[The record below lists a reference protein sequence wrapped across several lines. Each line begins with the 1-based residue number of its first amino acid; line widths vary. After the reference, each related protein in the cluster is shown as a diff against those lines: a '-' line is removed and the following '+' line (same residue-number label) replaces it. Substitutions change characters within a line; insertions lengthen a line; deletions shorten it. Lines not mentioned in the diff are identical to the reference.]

1 MTNRPPEKS
10 PLSDRH
16 GIGIYP
22 CWLGYALFLWVMFTP
37 APSLC
42 QDDSSIPAAQI
53 PSLLSA
59 VRNVHNLTFCDEPVP
74 LDKQQIRE
82 RFEKEFL
89 LILWNRPQVIL
100 WIKRSTRYFPLIE
113 KMLKE
118 AGLPDDLKYVAVV
131 ESALRPHIRSSK
143 GAVGYWQ
150 FIKPTGLKYGL
161 RIDRDIDERRNLFDA
176 TRAAMAYFKDLYD
189 IFGTWSLS
197 AAAYNMGE
205 QGLQAEV
212 LIQQIDDYYRLY
224 LPLETQRY
232 LFRILTAKLILE
244 DPRTYGFYMSDSDL
258 YPPLDA
264 DRISISRTEET
275 PIQTL
280 AQAANTSFK
289 TIKDLNPQIRGHYLA
304 PGSHTLL
311 IPNGMAK
318 NFENRLEKRVA
329 QLASTNRNRIYIVQK
344 GDTLAGIAE
353 QFNVPLT
360 ALLIWNH
367 LDYRKPIHP
376 GDRLMIHP

>member
-1 MTNRPPEKS
+1 MRMRP
-10 PLSDRH
+10 SDRYSR
-16 GIGIYP
+16 GRYTY
-22 CWLGYALFLWVMFTP
+22 WFGYALLVGMILAP
-37 APSLC
+37 IPSLC
-42 QDDSSIPAAQI
+42 QDNSSIPAAQI

-59 VRNVHNLTFCDEPVP
+59 VRNVHHLTFGNEPVP
-74 LDKQQIRE
+74 LDNQEIRE
-82 RFEKEFL
+82 RFEKEL
-89 LILWNRPQVIL
+89 LLTLWNRPQVIL
-100 WIKRSTRYFPLIE
+100 WIKRSARYFPLIE

-118 AGLPDDLKYVAVV
+118 ADLPDDLKYVAVV

-161 RIDRDIDERRNLFDA
+161 RIDRDIDERRNLLAA
-176 TRAAMAYFKDLYD
+176 TRAAIAYFKDLYD
-189 IFGTWSLS
+189 IFGTWALS
-197 AAAYNMGE
+197 AAGYNMGE

-212 LIQQIDDYYRLY
+212 LIQQTDDYYRLY

-244 DPRTYGFYMSDSDL
+244 DPRAYGFFVTETDL

-264 DRISISRTEET
+264 DRISISRTEEI
-275 PIQTL
+275 PVQTL
-280 AQAANTSFK
+280 AQAAGTSFK

-318 NFENRLEKRVA
+318 GFESRLEKRMA
-329 QLASTNRNRIYIVQK
+329 QLVSTNRNRVYIVQT
-344 GDTLAGIAE
+344 GDTLTGIAE

-360 ALLIWNH
+360 ALLIWNR
-367 LDYRKPIHP
+367 LDYRKSIHP

>member
-1 MTNRPPEKS
+1 MGMSSSKKSLPP
-10 PLSDRH
+10 DRH
-16 GIGIYP
+16 DGGKYP
-22 CWLGYALFLWVMFTP
+22 CWLGYTVLLWVMFTP

-42 QDDSSIPAAQI
+42 QDDSSIPMAQI

-59 VRNVHNLTFCDEPVP
+59 VRNVHHLSFCDEPVP
-74 LDKQQIRE
+74 LDNQEVRE

-89 LILWNRPQVIL
+89 LMLWNRPQVIL
-100 WIKRSTRYFPLIE
+100 WIKRSARYFPLIE

-150 FIKPTGLKYGL
+150 FIKSTGLKYGL
-161 RIDRDIDERRNLFDA
+161 RIDRDIDERRNLFAA

-189 IFGTWSLS
+189 IFGTWTLS

-212 LIQQIDDYYRLY
+212 LIQQIKDYYSLH
-224 LPLETQRY
+224 LLLETQRY
-232 LFRILTAKLILE
+232 LFRILAAKLILE
-244 DPRTYGFYMSDSDL
+244 DPQTYGFHMSDSDL

-264 DRISISRTEET
+264 DHISISRTEET
-275 PIQTL
+275 PVQTL

-311 IPNGMAK
+311 IPNGMARG
-318 NFENRLEKRVA
+318 FENRLEKRVA
-329 QLASTNRNRIYIVQK
+329 QLVSTNRNRVYIVQT
-344 GDTLAGIAE
+344 GDTLTGIAE

-360 ALLIWNH
+360 ALLIWNR
-367 LDYRKPIHP
+367 LDYRKSIHP

>member
-1 MTNRPPEKS
+1 MRMRP
-10 PLSDRH
+10 SDRYSR
-16 GIGIYP
+16 GRYTY
-22 CWLGYALFLWVMFTP
+22 WFGYALLLGMILAP
-37 APSLC
+37 IPSLC
-42 QDDSSIPAAQI
+42 QDNSSIPAAQI

-59 VRNVHNLTFCDEPVP
+59 VRNVHHLTFGNEPVP
-74 LDKQQIRE
+74 LDNQEIRE
-82 RFEKEFL
+82 RFEKEL
-89 LILWNRPQVIL
+89 LLTLWNRPQVIL
-100 WIKRSTRYFPLIE
+100 WIKRSARYFPLIE

-118 AGLPDDLKYVAVV
+118 ADLPDDLKYVAVV

-150 FIKPTGLKYGL
+150 FIKPTGLKYDL
-161 RIDRDIDERRNLFDA
+161 RIDRDIDERRNLFAA
-176 TRAAMAYFKDLYD
+176 TRAAIAYFKDLYD
-189 IFGTWSLS
+189 IFGTWALS
-197 AAAYNMGE
+197 AAGYNMGE

-244 DPRTYGFYMSDSDL
+244 APRAYGFFVTETDL

-264 DRISISRTEET
+264 DRISISRTEEI
-275 PIQTL
+275 PVQTL
-280 AQAANTSFK
+280 AQAADTSFK

-318 NFENRLEKRVA
+318 GFESRLEKRMA
-329 QLASTNRNRIYIVQK
+329 QLTSTNRNRVYIVQT
-344 GDTLAGIAE
+344 GDTLTGIAE

-360 ALLIWNH
+360 ALLIWNR
-367 LDYRKPIHP
+367 LDYRKSIHP

>member
-1 MTNRPPEKS
+1 MGMSPSEKS
-10 PLSDRH
+10 LPPDRH
-16 GIGIYP
+16 DGGKYP
-22 CWLGYALFLWVMFTP
+22 CWLGYAVLLWVIFTP
-37 APSLC
+37 TPSLC
-42 QDDSSIPAAQI
+42 QDDPSIPAAQI

-59 VRNVHNLTFCDEPVP
+59 VRNVHHLTFCDKSVP
-74 LDKQQIRE
+74 LDNQQIRE

-100 WIKRSTRYFPLIE
+100 WIKRSARYFPLIE

-118 AGLPDDLKYVAVV
+118 ADLPDDLKFVAVV

-161 RIDRDIDERRNLFDA
+161 RIDRDIDERRNLLAA
-176 TRAAMAYFKDLYD
+176 TRAAIAYFKDLHD
-189 IFGTWSLS
+189 IFGTWALS
-197 AAAYNMGE
+197 AAGYNMGE

-212 LIQQIDDYYRLY
+212 LIQQTDDYYRLY

-244 DPRTYGFYMSDSDL
+244 DPRAYGFFVTETDL

-264 DRISISRTEET
+264 DRISISRTEEI
-275 PIQTL
+275 PVQTL
-280 AQAANTSFK
+280 AQAAGTSFK
-289 TIKDLNPQIRGHYLA
+289 TIKDLNPQIRGHYLV

-318 NFENRLEKRVA
+318 GFESRLEKRMA
-329 QLASTNRNRIYIVQK
+329 QLTSTNRNRVYIVQT
-344 GDTLAGIAE
+344 GDTLTGIAE

-360 ALLIWNH
+360 ALLIWNR
-367 LDYRKPIHP
+367 LDYRKSIHP

>member
-1 MTNRPPEKS
+1 MGMSPSEKTLPP
-10 PLSDRH
+10 DRH
-16 GIGIYP
+16 GTGKYL
-22 CWLGYALFLWVMFTP
+22 CWLGVALFLWVIFTP
-37 APSLC
+37 VPSLC
-42 QDDSSIPAAQI
+42 QDDSSIPMAQI

-59 VRNVHNLTFCDEPVP
+59 VRNVHHLSFCDEPVP
-74 LDKQQIRE
+74 LDNQQIRE

-89 LILWNRPQVIL
+89 LMLWNRPQVIL
-100 WIKRSTRYFPLIE
+100 WIKRSARYFPLIE

-118 AGLPDDLKYVAVV
+118 TGLPDDLKYVAVV
-131 ESALRPHIRSSK
+131 ESALRPQVRSSK

-161 RIDRDIDERRNLFDA
+161 RIDKNIDERRNLFGS

-189 IFGTWSLS
+189 IFGTWALS

-224 LPLETQRY
+224 LPRETQRY
-232 LFRILTAKLILE
+232 LFRILVAKLILE
-244 DPRTYGFYMSDSDL
+244 DPRTYGFHMSDSDL
-258 YPPLDA
+258 YPPLA
-264 DRISISRTEET
+264 VDRVSISRTEET
-275 PIQTL
+275 PVQTL

-311 IPNGMAK
+311 IPNGMARG
-318 NFENRLEKRVA
+318 FESRLEKRMA
-329 QLASTNRNRIYIVQK
+329 QLTSANRNRVYIVQT
-344 GDTLAGIAE
+344 GDTLTGIAE

-360 ALLIWNH
+360 ALLIWNR